1 VSRFGL
7 VVNTRITEAVS
18 GSYDIINY
26 LKDKTELII
35 TEELYNKIK
44 NDADLDNVSTVPL
57 SEFNSKNLDILITI
71 GGDGT
76 ILRAL
81 HNCNIKIFGINA
93 GVVGF
98 LTEVHLQSAVG
109 SLKRLLD
116 SDFELDERI
125 RLQPKLNDQVLEP
138 ATNEAV
144 IHTADIAKMRLYQ
157 IQLNGVP
164 VQSMRADGIIIST
177 PTGSTSYSM
186 SAGGPILDPKVDAFI
201 IVPLAPFTLS
211 ARPLVVPSNSE
222 ITVKLMEPQRNSI
235 LVIDGQVEYQITPDD
250 IVKFM
255 AAETSAKFVRF
266 EPHFYRLIEEKLT
279 K

>member
-1 VSRFGL
+1 
-7 VVNTRITEAVS
+7 VNTRITEAVS

-98 LTEVHLQSAVG
+98 LTEVHLQSAVE